1 MKKHM
6 GEIGLFTI
14 AIIWGS
20 GFIGTKLAL
29 DGGVRA
35 IQTLTVRFFVASLIL
50 GTIFFKEIKKN
61 ISKESLR
68 SGALLGVFS
77 FIGFSMQ
84 TIGLVYTTISKN
96 AFITAANVV
105 IVPFI
110 GFILYKRKLDKIGII
125 SSFIALLG
133 IGILSLQ
140 ADFSVNLGDVLT
152 FLCAFGFAFH
162 IFFTGEFT
170 AKYNPMY

>member
-84 TIGLVYTTISKN
+84 TIGLVYTTIS
-96 AFITAANVV
+96 
-105 IVPFI
+105 
-110 GFILYKRKLDKIGII
+110 
-125 SSFIALLG
+125 
-133 IGILSLQ
+133 
-140 ADFSVNLGDVLT
+140 
-152 FLCAFGFAFH
+152 
-162 IFFTGEFT
+162 
-170 AKYNPMY
+170 

>member
-1 MKKHM
+1 M

-140 ADFSVNLGDVLT
+140 ADFSVPVRQLPNLPNFPRL
-152 FLCAFGFAFH
+152 LRR
-162 IFFTGEFT
+162 
-170 AKYNPMY
+170 KNQRLRNPDKL